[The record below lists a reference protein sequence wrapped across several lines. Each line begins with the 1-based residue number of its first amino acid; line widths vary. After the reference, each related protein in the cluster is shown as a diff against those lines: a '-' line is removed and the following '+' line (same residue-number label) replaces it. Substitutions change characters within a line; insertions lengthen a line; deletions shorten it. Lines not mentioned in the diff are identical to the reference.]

1 MTESG
6 LEGGGSGHLED
17 EAGGSGEDNLAV
29 TSIIVAA
36 SVVAVCTSILVL
48 VVIYQKCVD
57 RVKAANTIEVQHQ
70 RTVTVTDGS
79 RVKDKILLL

>member
-6 LEGGGSGHLED
+6 LEGGGSGQLED
-17 EAGGSGEDNLAV
+17 EAGVSGEDNLAV

-57 RVKAANTIEVQHQ
+57 RVKAANKIEVQHQ
-70 RTVTVTDGS
+70 HTVTVT
-79 RVKDKILLL
+79 V

>member
-1 MTESG
+1 MTDLG
-6 LEGGGSGHLED
+6 LEGGGPGHLED

-57 RVKAANTIEVQHQ
+57 RVKAANHGSSKTRQYRSRMPRQ
-70 RTVTVTDGS
+70 TVKATV
-79 RVKDKILLL
+79 

>member
-1 MTESG
+1 MTELG
-6 LEGGGSGHLED
+6 LEDGGSDQLED
-17 EAGGSGEDNLAV
+17 ESGVSGEDNLAV

-57 RVKAANTIEVQHQ
+57 RVKTANTIEVQHQ
-70 RTVTVTDGS
+70 HTVTVT
-79 RVKDKILLL
+79 V

>member
-6 LEGGGSGHLED
+6 LEGGGSGQLED
-17 EAGGSGEDNLAV
+17 EAGVSGEDNLAV

-57 RVKAANTIEVQHQ
+57 RVKTANTIEVQHQ
-70 RTVTVTDGS
+70 HTVTVT
-79 RVKDKILLL
+79 V

>member
-1 MTESG
+1 MTDSG
-6 LEGGGSGHLED
+6 LESGGSGHLED
-17 EAGGSGEDNLAV
+17 EAGVSGEDNLAV

-57 RVKAANTIEVQHQ
+57 RVKAKAANTIEVQHQ
-70 RTVTVTDGS
+70 HTATVTV
-79 RVKDKILLL
+79 

>member
-6 LEGGGSGHLED
+6 PEAGGSGQLED

-36 SVVAVCTSILVL
+36 SVVAVCSSILVL

-57 RVKAANTIEVQHQ
+57 RVKSANTIEVQHQ
-70 RTVTVTDGS
+70 HTVTVT
-79 RVKDKILLL
+79 V